1 MGAHEPDHLRRSPCA
16 SVPVL
21 AQGDDVGATQVEL
34 SKDDL
39 RRIQQVFSRASE
51 SRRPIGD
58 RASPP
63 ECEDAEP
70 RR

>member
-1 MGAHEPDHLRRSPCA
+1 
-16 SVPVL
+16 L